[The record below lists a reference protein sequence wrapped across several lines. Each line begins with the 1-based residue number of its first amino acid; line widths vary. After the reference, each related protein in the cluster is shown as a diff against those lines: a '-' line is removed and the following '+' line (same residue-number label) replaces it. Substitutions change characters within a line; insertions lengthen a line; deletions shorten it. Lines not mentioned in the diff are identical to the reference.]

1 MKTRYLIIFIS
12 MTMIVSNCNLVS
24 CATPK
29 INSEQVVNGAPKP
42 KSGIKGIANR
52 GSQLV
57 GSGARVAGST
67 IAGATKEAIKEAIT
81 GAIGGVITG
90 PSVAAGAVAG
100 AACGI
105 IVGVGTGSY
114 NGCKKG
120 IDTAKYPK

>member
-1 MKTRYLIIFIS
+1 MKIIFMKTRYLIIFIS
-12 MTMIVSNCNLVS
+12 MTMLVSNCNLVS

-67 IAGATKEAIKEAIT
+67 IAGATKEAIT
-81 GAIGGVITG
+81 GA
-90 PSVAAGAVAG
+90 VAAG
-100 AACGI
+100 GI